1 MRITRVLA
9 AGTVALSLTA
19 CAGAGFDNGYG
30 GYGGGYGAYDRGGPQ
45 ISGQTAGMVG
55 GAVLGGL
62 VGSRFGGGGG
72 KIATTGLGAVL
83 GGLAGSA
90 IGSSVDQR
98 NAETRYERQRMA
110 DREPWFN

>member
-9 AGTVALSLTA
+9 AGTLALSLTA
-19 CAGAGFDNGYG
+19 CAGAGYDG
-30 GYGGGYGAYDRGGPQ
+30 GYGYYDGGGPR
-45 ISGQTAGMVG
+45 ISGQTAGTVG

-62 VGSRFGGGGG
+62 VGSRFGGGSG

-90 IGSSVDQR
+90 IGSSIDQR
-98 NAETRYERQRMA
+98 HAAEERYERQRTA
-110 DREPWFN
+110 DRNPWFQ

>member
-9 AGTVALSLTA
+9 AGTVALSLSA
-19 CAGAGFDNGYG
+19 CAGTGYDNGYG
-30 GYGGGYGAYDRGGPQ
+30 YYDRGGPQ

-62 VGSRFGGGGG
+62 VGSRFGGGSG

-90 IGSSVDQR
+90 VGSSIDER
-98 NAETRYERQRMA
+98 NAAEARYQRQRMA
-110 DREPWFN
+110 DRNPWFQ